1 MKGKKKN
8 DPYQIQRIGRVKPA
22 MGHLMMTLRLVGEE
36 EENTN
41 KPKKHNSRGKN
52 NPQSSSPFF
61 DKGIEKGM
69 FRNFQCESG

>member
-1 MKGKKKN
+1 
-8 DPYQIQRIGRVKPA
+8 